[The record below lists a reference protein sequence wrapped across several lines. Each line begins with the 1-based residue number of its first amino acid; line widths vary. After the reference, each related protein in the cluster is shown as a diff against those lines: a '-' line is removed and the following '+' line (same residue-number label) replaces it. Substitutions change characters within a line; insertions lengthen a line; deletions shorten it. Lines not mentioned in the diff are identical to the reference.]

1 MSSKQMYDIFDDLT
15 TKELQI
21 FLTMGVIYLQKNR
34 NINFKTIIKDFNN
47 CNKKADLKKRLII
60 CI

>member
-34 NINFKTIIKDFNN
+34 NVDFKKIIKDFNN
-47 CNKKADLKKRLII
+47 CNKKVKLRKRVLL

>member
-1 MSSKQMYDIFDDLT
+1 MSSKQMYDIFNDLT

-34 NINFKTIIKDFNN
+34 NIDFKTIIKDFKN
-47 CNKKADLKKRLII
+47 CNKKVGL
-60 CI
+60 